1 MGIYFLTEKGSEK
14 LKLSVS
20 FKNKITVLAF
30 RLEG

>member
-1 MGIYFLTEKGSEK
+1 MGIYVLLYEGSEK
-14 LKLSVS
+14 PKLSVS